1 MAKKL
6 PKQLFVKHISDI
18 ENNYFSCSE
27 NSADLADDFESEID
41 VGVYEL
47 TSTGKLVVTTA
58 FVPDKPKTK

>member
-6 PKQLFVKHISDI
+6 PKQLFVKHIADI
-18 ENNYFSCSE
+18 ENNYFSCAE
-27 NSADLADDFESEID
+27 NIADLADDFEREID

-58 FVPDKPKTK
+58 FVPDKPKSK